1 MKIKDFILRLLVL
14 ITVFIALFG
23 TFVIGFDN
31 VIVQAA
37 YFAILLEVLGYYT
50 IFKGNHKS

>member
-1 MKIKDFILRLLVL
+1 MKIKDFILRLIVL

-31 VIVQAA
+31 AIVQAA
-37 YFAILLEVLGYYT
+37 YFAVLLEVLGYYT
-50 IFKGNHKS
+50 LYKKNHKN